1 MAFRSLA
8 RLAQRMAYRGY
19 QLPVPAV
26 LTPVLCLRAA
36 RPGPGAARDPA
47 A

>member
-1 MAFRSLA
+1 MTFRWLA
-8 RLAQRMAYRGY
+8 RLGQQAVYRGY

-26 LTPVLCLRAA
+26 LTPALCMCAA
-36 RPGPGAARDPA
+36 SPGPSTTRGPA